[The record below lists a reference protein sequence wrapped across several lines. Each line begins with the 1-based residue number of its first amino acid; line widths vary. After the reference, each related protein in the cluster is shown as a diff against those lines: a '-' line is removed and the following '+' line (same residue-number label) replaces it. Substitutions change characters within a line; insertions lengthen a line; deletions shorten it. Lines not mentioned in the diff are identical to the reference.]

1 MMASTEKFLLRPAND
16 ACNLCRAGSRRHVQ
30 SLNTLAA
37 VAGALASIASQE
49 EMLREILRL
58 LEEHLEMRRATVM
71 LLSSDGSELYVEAL
85 RPSGT
90 NPRDGARY
98 RRGEGILGRVVEAGR
113 SLIIPS
119 IADEPRFQDRVHR
132 RKGAPIDPKGPKGW
146 SFIAVPVLIG
156 KEIVGT
162 LSVDLPKR
170 DMDLLEDAERV
181 LGVVAGLI
189 ANDIKRRREL
199 RAETAALEDERKRLI
214 SELETST
221 RPENMVGDS
230 APMRAVYARIH
241 QVAEADTTVL
251 IRGESG
257 TGKELVAAA
266 VHYLSNRARGP
277 FVKVN
282 CSALSEGLLESELFG
297 HEKGAFTSALFA
309 RAGRFEEANGGTLF
323 LDEIGDFSPAVQVKL
338 LRTIQEREL
347 ERVGSNKTIKVNVR
361 LLAATNRDLESMM
374 REGRF
379 RADLYYRINVFPVLL
394 PPLRERKDDIM
405 ALANHFCQKFSTK
418 MQKPVRRIATSA
430 INMLVAYHWPGN
442 IRELE
447 NCMEHAV
454 LLSREGVIHG
464 RDLPPT
470 LQMPTALPA
479 NVDGSLRSNVAQ
491 LERDMLVDA
500 LKRSGGNV
508 SAAGREL
515 GVGERMIR
523 YKIKKFGIDLD
534 ILAPG
539 RRPRSGN

>member
-1 MMASTEKFLLRPAND
+1 MMPPSEKILLRPAND
-16 ACNLCRAGSRRHVQ
+16 SCQTCRLGSRRHVQ
-30 SLNTLAA
+30 SLD
-37 VAGALASIASQE
+37 ALAVVAKILASTSSQE
-49 EMLREILRL
+49 DMLRNILGA

-71 LLSSDGSELYVEAL
+71 LLSPDGNELFVEAL

-90 NPRDGARY
+90 NPRNSARY
-98 RRGEGILGRVVEAGR
+98 RRGEGILGQVIEAGR
-113 SLIIPS
+113 PLVIPS
-119 IADEPRFQDRVHR
+119 IEEEPRFQDRVHR
-132 RKGAPIDPKGPKGW
+132 RKGTPIDTKGW
-146 SFIAVPVLIG
+146 SFIAVPVRIG
-156 KEIVGT
+156 SETVGT
-162 LSVDLPKR
+162 LSVDLPRR
-170 DMDLLEDAERV
+170 DLDLLHDAERV

-189 ANDIKRRREL
+189 ANDIRRRREL
-199 RAETAALEDERKRLI
+199 RAETAALEVERSRLI
-214 SELETST
+214 CELQTAT

-230 APMRAVYARIH
+230 APMRAVYSRIH

-266 VHYLSNRARGP
+266 VHYLSSRSRGP

-309 RAGRFEEANGGTLF
+309 RTGRFAEADGGTLF

-338 LRTIQEREL
+338 LRTIQEREF
-347 ERVGSNKTIKVNVR
+347 ERVGSNKTVRVDVR
-361 LLAATNRDLESMM
+361 LVAATNRDLEALM
-374 REGRF
+374 RDGRF
-379 RADLYYRINVFPVLL
+379 RTDLYYRINVFPVML
-394 PPLRERKDDIM
+394 PPLRARKDDIL
-405 ALANHFCQKFSTK
+405 ALANHFSQKFAAK
-418 MQKPVRRIATSA
+418 MKKPVRRIATTA

-447 NCMEHAV
+447 NCLEHAV
-454 LLSREGVIHG
+454 LLSRDGVIQG

-470 LQMPTALPA
+470 LQMPAALPA
-479 NVDGSLRSNVAQ
+479 SVDGSLRANVAQ

-515 GVGERMIR
+515 GVGERMVR
-523 YKIKKFGIDLD
+523 YKIRKFGIELPV
-534 ILAPG
+534 LVPG
-539 RRPRSGN
+539 RRERGPKD

>member
-1 MMASTEKFLLRPAND
+1 MTSPETFLLKPIND
-16 ACNLCRAGSRRHVQ
+16 SCQMCRAGSRRHVQ
-30 SLNTLAA
+30 SLNALAA
-37 VAGALASIASQE
+37 VAQALASISSQE
-49 EMLREILRL
+49 DMLREILRL
-58 LEEHLEMRRATVM
+58 LEESLEMRRATVM

-85 RPSGT
+85 RSSGT

-98 RRGEGILGRVVEAGR
+98 RRGEGILGRVVEGGR
-113 SLIIPS
+113 SLVIPS
-119 IADEPRFQDRVHR
+119 IEDEPRFQDRVHR
-132 RKGAPIDPKGPKGW
+132 RKGAPLDPKGW

-170 DMDLLEDAERV
+170 DVDLLQDAERV

-214 SELETST
+214 LELETAT

-230 APMRAVYARIH
+230 APIRAVYTRIH

-266 VHYLSNRARGP
+266 IHYLSNRARGP

-338 LRTIQEREL
+338 LRTIQEREF
-347 ERVGSNKTIKVNVR
+347 ERVGSNKTVRVNVR

-374 REGRF
+374 KEGRF
-379 RADLYYRINVFPVLL
+379 RADLYYRINVFPVML

-405 ALANHFCQKFSTK
+405 ALANHFSQKFSAK
-418 MQKPVRRIATSA
+418 MQKPIQRITTTA

-454 LLSREGVIHG
+454 LLSRDGAIHG

-500 LKRSGGNV
+500 LKRSSGNV

-523 YKIKKFGIDLD
+523 YKVKKFGIDLGL
-534 ILAPG
+534 LAPG
-539 RRPRSGN
+539 RQARGTAL

>member
-1 MMASTEKFLLRPAND
+1 MMASVDQAALQIRAS
-16 ACNLCRAGSRRHVQ
+16 CQLCRAGAPRHVQ
-30 SLNTLAA
+30 GLNALAA
-37 VAGALASIASQE
+37 VAQTLASASSQE
-49 EMLREILRL
+49 DMLRDILGV
-58 LEEHLEMRRATVM
+58 LEEQLEMRRATVM
-71 LLSSDGSELYVEAL
+71 LLSSDGSELFVEAL

-90 NPRDGARY
+90 HPRGGARY
-98 RRGEGILGRVVEAGR
+98 RRGEGILGRVIESR
-113 SLIIPS
+113 QSLIIPS
-119 IADEPRFQDRVHR
+119 IEAEPRFQDRVHR
-132 RKGAPIDPKGPKGW
+132 RKGGQIDPKGW

-170 DMDLLEDAERV
+170 DMELLQEAERV

-189 ANDIKRRREL
+189 ASDIKRRREL
-199 RAETAALEDERKRLI
+199 RAETAALVDERKRLI
-214 SELETST
+214 SELETAT
-221 RPENMVGDS
+221 RPDNMVGDS
-230 APMRAVYARIH
+230 AVMRAVYSRIH

-266 VHYLSNRARGP
+266 IHYRSNRSRGP

-309 RAGRFEEANGGTLF
+309 RAGRFEEADGGTLF

-338 LRTIQEREL
+338 LRTIQEREF
-347 ERVGSNKTIKVNVR
+347 ERVGSNKTVRVNVR
-361 LLAATNRDLESMM
+361 LVTATNRELETLMK
-374 REGRF
+374 EGRF
-379 RADLYYRINVFPVLL
+379 RADLFYRINVFPVML
-394 PPLRERKDDIM
+394 PPLRERKDDIL
-405 ALANHFCQKFSTK
+405 ALANHFSRKFSVK
-418 MQKPVRRIATSA
+418 MGKPIDRIATTA

-447 NCMEHAV
+447 NCIEHAV

-479 NVDGSLRSNVAQ
+479 NVDGSLRSNVEQ

-500 LKRSGGNV
+500 LKRSSGNV

-523 YKIKKFGIDLD
+523 YKIRKFGIDLG
-534 ILAPG
+534 IIAPG
-539 RRPRSGN
+539 RRSRVAQG